1 MNFEHDLVWMS
12 LVIFAP
18 SLFAL
23 ILLFIP
29 RGRDEAMR
37 WCALFGTAITLVLSV
52 CMFITYYYDVVEFN
66 RSNEPGRG
74 SLSARA
80 GLADAAEA
88 QAQPL
93 GTAHSNWIARRPW
106 IPHFGIDYYL
116 GVDG

>member
-29 RGRDEAMR
+29 RGRDEWMR
-37 WCALFGTAITLVLSV
+37 WCTLFGTALTLVLSLI
-52 CMFITYYYDVVEFN
+52 MFIDYYQGVISFN
-66 RSNEPGRG
+66 LSTPENG

-80 GLADAAEA
+80 GEADAAEA
-88 QAQPL
+88 GAQAKAKAYQ
-93 GTAHSNWIARRPW
+93 NWIAR
-106 IPHFGIDYYL
+106 
-116 GVDG
+116 